1 MKSQSEQSKRGGKS
15 SRAVGRAPGRSAF
28 TLIELLTVI
37 SIIAVLS
44 ALVIPLSSVAG
55 AKMKISRA
63 QAELNQLVTAIESY
77 KFEVGSHPPDN
88 GLLRQAPPN
97 SADRSNRLA
106 LNPLFYELSG
116 ATFVTPPGNPSGS
129 YFLTLNK
136 SEEIL
141 PATLKSY
148 FNVPGIQNSSR
159 NAREVPFRSFT
170 FKPSQYSEILPAN
183 PSEDVDVI
191 RGVGKGPWMLTNL
204 QSRAEINP
212 WFYDSSTTNR
222 QNRQT
227 YDLWIELVIGKKT
240 NVIGNWKQ

>member
-1 MKSQSEQSKRGGKS
+1 MNSQSEHQI
-15 SRAVGRAPGRSAF
+15 VGRGAPRAAGRAAF

-44 ALVIPLSSVAG
+44 ALVIPLSSVAS

-63 QAELNQLVTAIESY
+63 QGELNQLVTVIESY
-77 KFEVGSHPPDN
+77 KFEVGSYPPDN
-88 GLLRQAPPN
+88 GLLREAAPN

-106 LNPLFYELSG
+106 LNPLFYELGG

-141 PATLKSY
+141 PATLKRY

-159 NAREVPFRSFT
+159 NAREVPMRSFS
-170 FKPSQYSEILPAN
+170 FKPAQYSEIKPIDPA
-183 PSEDVDVI
+183 EDVDVI
-191 RGVGKGPWMLTNL
+191 RGVGKGAWMLTNL
-204 QSRAEINP
+204 QDRAEINP

-227 YDLWIELVIGKKT
+227 FDLWIELVIGKKT